1 MSNPTQGVLA
11 STSPTVDAP
20 ASQRREIGLAWTRFR
35 RHHLALP
42 GLLLL
47 ALLAGMALGA
57 DWLAPYPWDTPSMEV
72 MREAPSPAHPFGT
85 DQLGRDQL
93 SRLMHGA
100 RTSLSVGLVA
110 TLVAV
115 GIGTTLGALAGFY
128 GGVADALIMRLV
140 DFMFSIPRLLLL
152 LVVAA
157 LFGSGLNVVILLIG
171 LTSWM
176 HVARLVRGS
185 FLSLREKEFVEAAR
199 SLGASD
205 ARLIVRH
212 ILPNAFGPVT
222 VAATLS
228 VGSAILIESTL
239 SYLGYGV
246 QPPTPTWGNMLQNAQ
261 SEMYSA
267 PWLAIFPGALI
278 LLTIMSVNFVGD
290 GLRDALDPQQRL

>member
-1 MSNPTQGVLA
+1 MSGPAGDAILPSPQAVAIA
-11 STSPTVDAP
+11 SSH
-20 ASQRREIGLAWTRFR
+20 RREVGLAWARFC
-35 RHHLALP
+35 RHRLALP
-42 GLLLL
+42 GLILITMLGII
-47 ALLAGMALGA
+47 AIGA
-57 DWLAPYPWDTPSMEV
+57 DWLAPYAWDTPQMDV
-72 MREAPSPAHPFGT
+72 MREPPSPAHPFGT

-110 TLVAV
+110 TLVAA
-115 GIGTTLGALAGFY
+115 GLGTTLGALAGYY
-128 GGVADALIMRLV
+128 GGLADAVIMRLV

-185 FLSLREKEFVEAAR
+185 FLSLKEKEFVEAAR

-228 VGSAILIESTL
+228 VGSAILVESTL

-246 QPPTPTWGNMLQNAQ
+246 QPPTPSWGNMLQNAQ
-261 SEMYSA
+261 SEMYAA
-267 PWLAIFPGALI
+267 PWLAIFPGAFI
-278 LLTIMSVNFVGD
+278 LLTIISVNFVGD